1 MKTHD
6 QITLPPIYAIPRIH
20 ELRGERIILDS
31 DLALMYG
38 VSIQYLRATVKRNL
52 NRFPVGGLFR
62 LTAQE
67 ESDVSLGP
75 RPTKVYNR
83 QRFLPYAFTIS
94 GVIMAAFV
102 LRSPIA
108 IETSIF
114 IVRSIGTMLNLL
126 SPERSMGELLFDLK
140 ENSIIHGEVQGS
152 EILQFLKKLIHSEGV
167 TQRRVPPR
175 EGENELTLYRK
186 LTTFY
191 HHRWRMK

>member
-6 QITLPPIYAIPRIH
+6 QITLPPIHDIPQIH

-31 DLALMYG
+31 DLAQMYG
-38 VSIQYLRATVKRNL
+38 VSTQHLRATVKRNL
-52 NRFPVGGLFR
+52 SRFPVGELFR
-62 LTAQE
+62 LTPQE
-67 ESDVSLGP
+67 ESDVSLGS
-75 RPTKVYNR
+75 RSTEVYNG
-83 QRFLPYAFTIS
+83 QRYLPYAFTIS

-114 IVRSIGTMLNLL
+114 IVRSVGTMLNLL
-126 SPERSMGELLFDLK
+126 SPERSMSDLLFDLR

-152 EILQFLKKLIHSEGV
+152 EIVEFLEKLIHSEGV